1 MDAEKLLIRRIEQA
15 RQDRDR
21 HETWLNECLRL
32 AAPTYRRINQKLDP
46 EGRVEESDDQFDNE
60 LEVVGEDFAS
70 DMISTFTPQH
80 ERWVTFEPA
89 DDLTE
94 GQRREIG
101 PQLRAY
107 ADAIF
112 AEIERSN
119 YYDAAQE
126 CFLFWGVSAMA
137 VAISDM
143 GPHNPLHFQP
153 IEIPDLLMERGPDGT
168 VTGKWREMS
177 LTPADMHFLWG
188 ARYGDKFPMPAN
200 GMQNKSCKVIEGCD
214 RDWSKPG
221 VEVWNYRI
229 IVNGKVRVTE
239 TYEGAGSCLVVACR
253 FRQQADSAW
262 GPGPFKKATP
272 RARVLDELGYLNLKG
287 LGRTIDPAF
296 SYEEDG
302 LANYD
307 QGMEPGRA
315 FARAPGSKP
324 PEAFLP
330 DVRFDASFFAA
341 DEMRK
346 GIKRSCYQDRPEQP
360 GDTPPT
366 LGQWMDEKAW
376 NTRRKELPRDRC
388 VREWVLPIIE
398 RVAWILSKRGVLP
411 EIKLKGGKLVSVRP
425 ISPLSKAKD
434 LEDISITG
442 QVLGMARGI
451 GEAIQTGLPID
462 AKATMERIIETAK
475 ERHIVMMTDEQ
486 IAQAEAVALMKN
498 TVDDSANAMTLQA
511 GADVPA

>member
-1 MDAEKLLIRRIEQA
+1 MADIKQLLARIAAA

-21 HETWLNECLRL
+21 HACWINETLRL
-32 AAPTYRRINQKLDP
+32 AAPTYRRISQGTDASA
-46 EGRVEESDDQFDNE
+46 RVEEQDDQFDNE

-70 DMISTFTPQH
+70 DMISTFTPRH
-80 ERWVTFEPA
+80 ERWVLFEPS
-89 DDLTE
+89 DDLSRE
-94 GQRREIG
+94 QRREIA
-101 PQLRAY
+101 PQLAQIG
-107 ADAIF
+107 DTIF
-112 AEIERSN
+112 AELERSN
-119 YYDAAQE
+119 YWDAAQE

-137 VAISDM
+137 MAVSDM
-143 GPHNPLHFQP
+143 GPLNPLHFQP
-153 IEIPDLLMERGPDGT
+153 VEIPDLLMERGPDGS

-177 LTPADMHFLWG
+177 LTPADQHYLWG
-188 ARYGDKFPMPAN
+188 AAYGTNFPAPAQGRAN
-200 GMQNKSCKVIEGCD
+200 RPETVIEGCD
-214 RDWSKPG
+214 RDWSTPG
-221 VEVWNYRI
+221 VERWNYRI
-229 IVNGKVRVTE
+229 LVNNKERLKL
-239 TYEGAGSCLVVACR
+239 TYEGAGSCPIIACR

-272 RARVLDELGYLNLKG
+272 SARVLDELAYLNLKG

-307 QGMEPGRA
+307 GGMEPGKA
-315 FARAPGSKP
+315 FARAPGSKS

-330 DVRFDASFFAA
+330 DVRFDASFFEQ
-341 DEMRK
+341 DQKRK
-346 GIKRSCYQDRPEQP
+346 GIKRAAYQDRPEQP

-398 RVAWILSKRGVLP
+398 RVAWILAKRGVLP
-411 EIKLKGGKLVSVRP
+411 EVKLKGGKVVNCRP

-451 GEAIQTGLPID
+451 GEAIQSGLPID
-462 AKATMERIIETAK
+462 GKATMENIKHTAK
-475 ERHIVMMTDEQ
+475 ERHIVMMSDEQ
-486 IAQAEAVALMKN
+486 IMAAQAVAMAKN
-498 TVDDSANAMTLQA
+498 GVDDSANAMTLSP
-511 GADVPA
+511 GAA

>member
-1 MDAEKLLIRRIEQA
+1 MDADKQLIRRISAA
-15 RQDRDR
+15 RQDRSN
-21 HETWLNECLRL
+21 HETWINECLRL
-32 AAPTYRRINQKLDP
+32 AMPTYRRINQELTP
-46 EGRVEESDDQFDNE
+46 EGRVNEQDDQFDNE
-60 LEVVGEDFAS
+60 LEVVAEDFAS
-70 DMISTFTPQH
+70 DMISTFTPRH
-80 ERWVTFEPA
+80 ERWVSFDPSEA
-89 DDLTE
+89 LTE
-94 GQRREIG
+94 GQRREIS
-101 PQLRAY
+101 PQLRAFE
-107 ADAIF
+107 DQIF

-126 CFLFWGVSAMA
+126 AFAMWGVSAMA
-137 VAISDM
+137 VAVSDM
-143 GPHNPLHFQP
+143 GPLNPLHFQV
-153 IEIPDLLMERGPDGT
+153 IEIPDLLMERGPDGS

-177 LTPADMHFLWG
+177 LSPLDQHYLWG
-188 ARYGDKFPMPAN
+188 QRYGDAFPMPEKGKAN
-200 GMQNKSCKVIEGCD
+200 RVEKVVEGCD
-214 RDWSKPG
+214 RDWSSPG
-221 VEVWNYRI
+221 VEKWNYRI
-229 IVNGKVRVTE
+229 IVNNKVRVTE
-239 TYEGAGSCLVVACR
+239 TYEGAGSCPIIACR

-315 FARAPGSKP
+315 FARAPGSKA
-324 PEAFLP
+324 PEPFLP

-398 RVAWILSKRGVLP
+398 RVAWILAKRGVLP
-411 EIKLKGGKLVSVRP
+411 EIKLKGGQTINLKPV
-425 ISPLSKAKD
+425 SPLSKAKD

-442 QVLGMARGI
+442 QVLGMAVSI
-451 GEAIQTGLPID
+451 GNAIQTGLPID
-462 AKATMERIIETAK
+462 SKATMENLIATAK
-475 ERHIVMMTDEQ
+475 ERHIVMMSDEQ
-486 IAQAEAVALMKN
+486 IMQQQALAAAAQGGM
-498 TVDDSANAMTLQA
+498 
-511 GADVPA
+511 DVQPPA